1 MADEVKKKDESIN
14 DHILYNLLVH
24 AEWNLDGEVLVGALI
39 FCEHFKCLLLLSSFI
54 CALKLFAT
62 SKELLAFFMVV

>member
-39 FCEHFKCLLLLSSFI
+39 FCEHFSAYYCYQVSFVRLNCLRR
-54 CALKLFAT
+54 LKSCLRF
-62 SKELLAFFMVV
+62 LW

>member
-1 MADEVKKKDESIN
+1 MADEVKKKDESN

-39 FCEHFKCLLLLSSFI
+39 FCEYFKCLLLLFGFI
-54 CALKLFAT
+54 CALKLFGK
-62 SKELLAFFMVV
+62 SKELLTFFMVV